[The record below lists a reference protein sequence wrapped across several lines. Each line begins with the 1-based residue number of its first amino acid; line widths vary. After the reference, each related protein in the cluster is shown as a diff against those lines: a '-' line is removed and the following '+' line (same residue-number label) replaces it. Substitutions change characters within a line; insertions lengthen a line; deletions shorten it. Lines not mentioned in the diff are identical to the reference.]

1 MAEIRVSD
9 AVLRRLEALAEKQ
22 NTSVEAIL
30 EQQFADTADAI
41 PDLMR
46 AESFE
51 HLQLATEAAQ
61 LGIWVLDVRSGHLE
75 WNEQHLRMYG
85 ITRDNFTNE
94 ITSWRKTLHPEDK
107 AYAEA
112 EFERVLNGD
121 SVQNVNFRIVR
132 PDGEIRYINGA
143 ATPVFDDDGNI
154 IKVIGNNIDITDI
167 RQTHETLL
175 NQQQILA
182 TISEA
187 IIVIDTDY
195 KIMSWNQP
203 AVEMYGW
210 QADEVIGRDMQAVTQ
225 SSYPD
230 TDSEAVV
237 RAFLEKGY
245 WKGEA
250 IQKTKSG
257 VQIHVL
263 ASVNTLRDTDG
274 NPIAYVGV
282 NRDITARKRAEVL
295 QAEHQALNMRLQKEK
310 EITHLRSHMLRTI
323 VHEFRTPLSVIL
335 TSVGMIV
342 RRGHQLDDDQKHG
355 QLAKVNKQVA
365 LLDSFLEDMK
375 VFATVDQNFFNPQME
390 TVDFIAFCAGL
401 ADDMRMI
408 LKPEQILETIFSTET
423 LSLICDRRLIH
434 LAISNLLTNASKYSP
449 AGSRIELRVVM
460 QDESVIV
467 TVSDE
472 GIGIPEEEQEF
483 LFIPFH
489 RASNTT
495 DYNGTGVG
503 LSIVKEVVEKHN
515 GTITCESAVNAG
527 TTFMMTLPIKTD

>member
-9 AVLRRLEALAEKQ
+9 AVLRRLEILAEKQ

-30 EQQFADTADAI
+30 EQQFADTEETH
-41 PDLMR
+41 PDFMR

-61 LGIWVLDVRSGHLE
+61 LGIWVLDVRSGLLE

-94 ITSWRKTLHPEDK
+94 IASWRKTLHPEDK
-107 AYAEA
+107 AYAES

-121 SVQNVNFRIVR
+121 SVQNVTFRIVR

-375 VFATVDQNFFNPQME
+375 VFATVDQNFFNPRFPF
-390 TVDFIAFCAGL
+390 VD
-401 ADDMRMI
+401 
-408 LKPEQILETIFSTET
+408 
-423 LSLICDRRLIH
+423 
-434 LAISNLLTNASKYSP
+434 
-449 AGSRIELRVVM
+449 
-460 QDESVIV
+460 
-467 TVSDE
+467 
-472 GIGIPEEEQEF
+472 
-483 LFIPFH
+483 
-489 RASNTT
+489 
-495 DYNGTGVG
+495 
-503 LSIVKEVVEKHN
+503 
-515 GTITCESAVNAG
+515 
-527 TTFMMTLPIKTD
+527 